1 MKYIVV
7 ILLTFIFSC
16 TTFNK
21 YSVYSKKMTCT
32 EENKPYYCYSNDSLQ
47 WNYTSFGGFKVINK
61 KSDFN
66 KLKIKK
72 SPKFKNVLQYGHSK
86 ILNGDYYILLDNKL
100 YPETFI
106 YKDTIINNK
115 KITIAVSNNING
127 DYNKKF
133 LLGNL
138 H

>member
-1 MKYIVV
+1 MKNILV
-7 ILLTFIFSC
+7 ILLTFVLSC

-21 YSVYSKKMTCT
+21 YSVYSKKITCT
-32 EENKPYYCYSNDSLQ
+32 EEKKSYYCYSNDSLQ
-47 WNYTSFGGFKVINK
+47 WNYTSFGGFKVVNK

-86 ILNGDYYILLDNKL
+86 ILNGDYYILLNNKK
-100 YPETFI
+100 YPKTFV
-106 YKDTIINNK
+106 YRDTIINNY
-115 KITIAVSNNING
+115 KITVAVSNNIDI
-127 DYNKKF
+127 DYNKEF
-133 LLGNL
+133 LLGGL